1 MCEYYFDE
9 ERAVAYKVYPVVAS
23 IVKDDKQEDREVI
36 MVHTNIKATNF
47 KKEKVRRTFSKLYS
61 LDEFTPEKAREDFI
75 ATMLPK
81 LFSGAKKI
89 SDKEYEDIESR
100 VEF

>member
-9 ERAVAYKVYPVVAS
+9 ERAVAYKVYPAVVS
-23 IVKDDKQEDREVI
+23 IIRDEKTDNREMI
-36 MVHTNIKATNF
+36 LVHTNIKATNF
-47 KKEKVRRTFSKLYS
+47 RKEKIRRTFSKLYS
-61 LDEFTPEKAREDFI
+61 PDEFTPETAREDFI

-81 LFSGAKKI
+81 LFSGARKI
-89 SDKEYEDIESR
+89 SDKEYEDIKAR